1 MDFSTMAIHEGQAP
15 DAATGATVVP
25 VYQTSTFTQQGIGEH
40 KGFEYSRLSNPTRT
54 ALEVS
59 LAALEHARYGLAFAS
74 GLAAEHAVFSLLNP
88 GDHIV
93 TVANVYGGTVRLFE
107 RLFSRYGI
115 TFSYVEGSDAQEFEG
130 AIGSNTKLI
139 WLETPTNPLL
149 TIVDIEA
156 VAAIARARGVLLA
169 VDNTFASPYFQRPL
183 ELGADIVVQSTT
195 KYIAGH
201 SDVIGGAV
209 LLNDASIYEELR
221 FFQNTIGAIP
231 GPQDVWLTLRG
242 VKTLAVRMR
251 QHETNAFAVARFLQD
266 HPRVSQVYFP
276 GLPQHPNYEVARRQM
291 SGFGGMV
298 SFRLKEGNRESVNA
312 FVKKLKVFSLA
323 DSLGGV
329 ESLVCFPMVM
339 THDAVPEKQRL
350 ELGITGDL
358 LRLSIGIEGIDDL
371 LADLKQAL
379 A

>member
-1 MDFSTMAIHEGQAP
+1 MAIHEGQAP

-251 QHETNAFAVARFLQD
+251 QHEANAFAVARFLQD

-276 GLPQHPNYEVARRQM
+276 GLPQHPNHEVARRQM

-312 FVKKLKVFSLA
+312 FVKKLKVFALA

>member
-156 VAAIARARGVLLA
+156 VAAIARARSVLLA

-251 QHETNAFAVARFLQD
+251 QHEANAFAVARFLQD

-276 GLPQHPNYEVARRQM
+276 GLPQHPNHEVARRQM

>member
-74 GLAAEHAVFSLLNP
+74 GMAAEHAVFSLLNP

-156 VAAIARARGVLLA
+156 VAAIVRARGVLLA

-251 QHETNAFAVARFLQD
+251 QHEANAFAVARFLQD

-276 GLPQHPNYEVARRQM
+276 GLPQHPNHEVARRQM

>member
-169 VDNTFASPYFQRPL
+169 EDNTFASPYFQRPL

-251 QHETNAFAVARFLQD
+251 QHEANAFAVARFLQD

-276 GLPQHPNYEVARRQM
+276 GLPQHPNHEVARRQM

>member
-1 MDFSTMAIHEGQAP
+1 MAIHEGQAP

-74 GLAAEHAVFSLLNP
+74 GMAAEHAVFSLLNP

-115 TFSYVEGSDAQEFEG
+115 TFSYVEGNDAQEFEG

-251 QHETNAFAVARFLQD
+251 QHEANAFAVARFLQD

-276 GLPQHPNYEVARRQM
+276 GLPQHPNHEVARRQM

>member
-74 GLAAEHAVFSLLNP
+74 GMAAEHAVFSLLNP

-115 TFSYVEGSDAQEFEG
+115 TFSYVEGNDAQEFEG

-251 QHETNAFAVARFLQD
+251 QHEANAFAVARFLQD

-276 GLPQHPNYEVARRQM
+276 GLPQHPNHEVARRQM

-312 FVKKLKVFSLA
+312 FVKKLKVFALA

>member
-74 GLAAEHAVFSLLNP
+74 GMAAEHAVFSLLNP

-251 QHETNAFAVARFLQD
+251 QHEANAFAVARFLQD

-276 GLPQHPNYEVARRQM
+276 GLPQHPNHKVARRQM

-371 LADLKQAL
+371 LADLRQAL

>member
-251 QHETNAFAVARFLQD
+251 QHEANAFAVARFLQD
-266 HPRVSQVYFP
+266 HPRVSLVYFP
-276 GLPQHPNYEVARRQM
+276 GLPQHPNHEVARRQM